1 MASDATF
8 RVAGDTLHLAG
19 VLDRAAVTE
28 LWPQLA
34 HALGP
39 LRQLDLQSVERI
51 DSAGLALL
59 AELAAR
65 LRAQGGGQISGAP
78 AGLAELGGA
87 YRLAPSLDFNASAA
101 GS

>member
-8 RVAGDTLHLAG
+8 RIEGGTLLLAG
-19 VLDRAAVTE
+19 VLDREAVVD

-34 HALGP
+34 RGLGP
-39 LRQLDLQSVERI
+39 LRQLDLQAVERI

-59 AELAAR
+59 GELAAR
-65 LRAQGGGQISGAP
+65 LRANGGGMVSGSP
-78 AGLAELGGA
+78 AGLDELRAA
-87 YRLAPSLDFNASAA
+87 YRLAPDLDFNASSA

>member
-8 RVAGDTLHLAG
+8 RIAGDSLHLAG
-19 VLDRAAVTE
+19 VLDRSAVTA
-28 LWPQLA
+28 LWPALQR
-34 HALGP
+34 ALGP
-39 LRQLDLQSVERI
+39 LRQMDLQAVERI

-59 AELAAR
+59 GELAAR
-65 LRAQGGGQISGAP
+65 LRAQGGGQIIGSP
-78 AGLAELGGA
+78 AGLQELGTA